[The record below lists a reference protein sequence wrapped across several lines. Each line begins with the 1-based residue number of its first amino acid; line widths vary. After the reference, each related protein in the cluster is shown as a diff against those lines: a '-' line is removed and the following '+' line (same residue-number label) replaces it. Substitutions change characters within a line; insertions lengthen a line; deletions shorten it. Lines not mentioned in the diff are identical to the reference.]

1 MNRKTATDRQGWLW
15 LAVLLL
21 LLVVGLDIGLALR
34 QQPRPAIVPAQVVP
48 KHPTPVATLPLHYRP
63 ATSPEA
69 QPSLTLALVVTDA
82 VTGQPVLAEIWA
94 GGSRVAQQQQALDV
108 TLRLV
113 QPGEKWLRLR
123 VEAAGYETWERDL
136 RFQVLYTR
144 RVDLPV
150 QLQPLRARG
159 GNDGA

>member
-1 MNRKTATDRQGWLW
+1 MAAPER
-15 LAVLLL
+15 
-21 LLVVGLDIGLALR
+21 
-34 QQPRPAIVPAQVVP
+34 
-48 KHPTPVATLPLHYRP
+48 PTPLATLPLHYRP

-94 GGSRVAQQQQALDV
+94 GGSRVAGQHQALDV

-123 VEAAGYETWERDL
+123 VEAVGYETWERDL

-159 GNDGA
+159 GNEGA